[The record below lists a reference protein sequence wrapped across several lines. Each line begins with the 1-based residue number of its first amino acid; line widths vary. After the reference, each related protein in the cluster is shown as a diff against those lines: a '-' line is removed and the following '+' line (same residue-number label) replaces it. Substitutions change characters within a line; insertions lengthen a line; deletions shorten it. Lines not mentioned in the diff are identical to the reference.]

1 MVCVHECVNVS
12 PPPNYRRSSTV
23 AEYTSSYAIV
33 LFAIVEVD
41 IFQYI
46 FGYSLTVLYILY
58 ILYIPYIFIGGESR
72 DYSYSPS

>member
-1 MVCVHECVNVS
+1 MFCYCMSILLKSIVFMVCVHECVTVS
-12 PPPNYRRSSTV
+12 PPRPNYRSSTV

-58 ILYIPYIFIGGESR
+58 PTFL
-72 DYSYSPS
+72 